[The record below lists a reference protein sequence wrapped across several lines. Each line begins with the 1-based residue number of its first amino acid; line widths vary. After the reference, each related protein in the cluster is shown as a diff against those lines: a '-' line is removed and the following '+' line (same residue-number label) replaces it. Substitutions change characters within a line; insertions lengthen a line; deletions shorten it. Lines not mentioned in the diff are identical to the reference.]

1 MLLRPALLLC
11 ASCLSVAAATLHV
24 DPLGDDQAAGS
35 EAKPFRTIQRAAD
48 FAQPGDTVLV
58 APGIYRERIAPP
70 RGGKDGAPITFRST
84 VKHGAVVRGSDP
96 WAPQWRKVSSGLY
109 AGKVDEAMFA
119 DTAHR
124 DSANPFRVSSSST
137 PYGREGKP
145 EAEREYPKSDKNLSF
160 NLGQVFVD
168 DECYVQEPDLAKHKT
183 LAKSWRY
190 ADGELSIRFADDIPA
205 RHKVELTT
213 KRRLFAPHQRQLAH
227 IVIEGFVFERCGNQY
242 PTNFWEKEHPEW
254 QQAGMVGTRSGRN
267 WIIRDN
273 VIRFANGIGLDLG
286 NEGAESSD
294 LETGDNGRA
303 TGARGHLVEGNVIS
317 DNGAAGTASYN
328 APSLTI
334 RGNVVERNNR
344 LLFTGKKR
352 WESAGIKLHHP
363 SHSVIEG
370 NLVRDNYVQWGLWLD
385 GGAGEGTVIRN
396 NVCVRQGVGIDFEI
410 GDAKPA
416 VVEGNILIENDIGIR
431 TRESGGVDIRRNLI
445 LGSKIAGIQFSLD
458 RKRTGSWNAAHCGI
472 HQNLI
477 IGEQGL
483 LLKLTDPN
491 QLRSEDRK
499 LDGNF
504 YAAKPSEARFA
515 FDRGEPMTLTAWQK
529 AWQGFNGATEAEGAS
544 RLVDGC
550 SYKFDAAK
558 LELSLTLGFDPKDAT
573 YPGLKQGVQK
583 VGIQVGWLNR

>member
-1 MLLRPALLLC
+1 MTMLFRPALLLC
-11 ASCLSVAAATLHV
+11 ASCLFSWAATLHV
-24 DPLGDDQAAGS
+24 DPLGDDLGDGS
-35 EAKPFRTIQRAAD
+35 EAKPIRTIQRAAD
-48 FAQPGDTVLV
+48 LAQAGDTVLV

-70 RGGKDGAPITFRST
+70 RGGKDGAPITFRSS
-84 VKHGAVVRGSDP
+84 VKHGAIVRGSDP
-96 WAPQWRKVSSGLY
+96 WMPQWRKVSSNIY
-109 AGKVDEAMFA
+109 AGKVDEAMFTDA
-119 DTAHR
+119 SHR
-124 DSANPFRVSSSST
+124 DGANPFRVPSSST

-145 EAEREYPKSDKNLSF
+145 EAEREYLKSDPKLSF

-183 LAKSWRY
+183 LAKTWRY
-190 ADGELSIRFADDIPA
+190 ADGELTIRFADDIPA

-213 KRRLFAPHQRQLAH
+213 KRRLFAPHKRQLAH
-227 IVIEGFVFERCGNQY
+227 IVVEDFVFERCGNQY

-254 QQAGMVGTRSGRN
+254 QQAGMVGTRSGKH
-267 WIIRDN
+267 WIIRGN
-273 VIRFANGIGLDLG
+273 IIRFANGIGLDLG
-286 NEGAESSD
+286 NEGAEISD

-303 TGARGHLVEGNVIS
+303 IGARGHLVDGNVIS

-363 SHSVIEG
+363 SHSIIEG
-370 NLVRDNYVQWGLWLD
+370 NLVRDNNVQWGIWLD

-416 VVEGNILIENDIGIR
+416 IVEGNILIENDIGIR

-445 LGSKIAGIQFSLD
+445 LGCKTAAIQFSLD
-458 RKRTGSWNAAHCGI
+458 RKRTGSWSAAHCGV

-477 IGEQGL
+477 IGKEGL
-483 LLKLTDPN
+483 LLKLTAPD

-504 YAAKPSEARFA
+504 YATRTTDARFA
-515 FDRGEPMTLTAWQK
+515 FDRGEAMNLAVWQK
-529 AWQGFNGATEAEGAS
+529 AWKGFNGSTEAEGAS

-558 LELSLTLGFDPKDAT
+558 LELSVTLGFDPKDAT
-573 YPGLKQGVQK
+573 YPGLKQGQ
-583 VGIQVGWLNR
+583 QVLSLKR

>member
-1 MLLRPALLLC
+1 MSLRPTLLLI
-11 ASCLSVAAATLHV
+11 AGYLSAAAETLHV
-24 DPLGDDQAAGS
+24 DPKGDDQGDGS
-35 EAKPFRTIQRAAD
+35 EAKPFRTIQHAAD
-48 FAQPGDTVLV
+48 LAQAGDTVLV

-70 RGGKDGAPITFRST
+70 RGGKEGTPITFRSS
-84 VKHGAVVRGSDP
+84 VKHGAIVRGSDS
-96 WAPQWRKVSSGLY
+96 WMPQWRKVSPGLY
-109 AGKVDEAMFA
+109 AGKVDEAMFT

-124 DSANPFRVSSSST
+124 DSANPFRVPSSST

-168 DECYVQEPDLAKHKT
+168 DECYVQEPDLAKHKR

-190 ADGELSIRFADDIPA
+190 ADGELTIRFADDIPA

-227 IVIEGFVFERCGNQY
+227 IIVEDFVFERCGNQY
-242 PTNFWEKEHPEW
+242 PTNFWEKENPEW
-254 QQAGMVGTRSGRN
+254 QQAGMVGTRSGKD
-267 WIIRDN
+267 WIIRGN

-286 NEGAESSD
+286 NEGAELAD
-294 LETGDNGRA
+294 LETGENGRA
-303 TGARGHLVEGNVIS
+303 IGARGHLVEGNVIS

-328 APSLTI
+328 APYLTI

-363 SHSVIEG
+363 SHSIIEG
-370 NLVRDNYVQWGLWLD
+370 NLVRDNYVQWGIWLD

-445 LGSKIAGIQFSLD
+445 LGCKTAAIQFSMD
-458 RKRTGSWNAAHCGI
+458 RKRTGSWSAAHCGV

-477 IGEQGL
+477 IGKEGL
-483 LLKLTDPN
+483 LLKLTAPD

-515 FDRGEPMTLTAWQK
+515 FDRGEPMNLAAWQK
-529 AWQGFNGATEAEGAS
+529 AWQGFNGTTEAEGAS

-558 LELSLTLGFDPKDAT
+558 LELSLTLGFDPKDTT
-573 YPGLKQGVQK
+573 YPGLKQGVQ
-583 VGIQVGWLNR
+583 VLNLKR

>member
-1 MLLRPALLLC
+1 MLLRPALLLI
-11 ASCLSVAAATLHV
+11 AGYLSAAAETLHV
-24 DPLGDDQAAGS
+24 DPKGDDQGDGS
-35 EAKPFRTIQRAAD
+35 EAKPFRTIQHAAD
-48 FAQPGDTVLV
+48 LAQAGDTVLV

-70 RGGKDGAPITFRST
+70 RGGKEGTPITFRSS
-84 VKHGAVVRGSDP
+84 VKHGAIVRGSDS
-96 WAPQWRKVSSGLY
+96 WMPQWRKVSPGLY
-109 AGKVDEAMFA
+109 AGKVDEAMFT

-124 DSANPFRVSSSST
+124 DSANPFRVPSSST

-160 NLGQVFVD
+160 SLGQVFVD
-168 DECYVQEPDLAKHKT
+168 DECYVQEPDLAKHKR

-190 ADGELSIRFADDIPA
+190 ADGELTIRFADDIPA

-213 KRRLFAPHQRQLAH
+213 KRRLFAPHKRQLAH
-227 IVIEGFVFERCGNQY
+227 IIVEDFVFERCGNQY
-242 PTNFWEKEHPEW
+242 PTNFWEKENPEW
-254 QQAGMVGTRSGRN
+254 QQAGMVGTRSGKN
-267 WIIRDN
+267 WIIRGN

-286 NEGAESSD
+286 NEGAELAD
-294 LETGDNGRA
+294 LETGENGRA
-303 TGARGHLVEGNVIS
+303 IGARGHLVEGNVIS

-328 APSLTI
+328 APYLTI

-363 SHSVIEG
+363 SHSIIEG
-370 NLVRDNYVQWGLWLD
+370 NLVRDNYVQWGIWLD

-445 LGSKIAGIQFSLD
+445 LGCKTAAIQFSLD
-458 RKRTGSWNAAHCGI
+458 RKRTGSWSAAHCGV

-477 IGEQGL
+477 IGKEGL
-483 LLKLTDPN
+483 LLKLTAPD

-515 FDRGEPMTLTAWQK
+515 FDRGEPMNLAAGQK

-558 LELSLTLGFDPKDAT
+558 LELSVTLGFDPKDTT
-573 YPGLKQGVQK
+573 YPGLKQGVQ
-583 VGIQVGWLNR
+583 VLNLKR

>member
-1 MLLRPALLLC
+1 MLLRPALLLI
-11 ASCLSVAAATLHV
+11 AGYLSAAAETLHV
-24 DPLGDDQAAGS
+24 DPKGDDQGDGS
-35 EAKPFRTIQRAAD
+35 EAKPFRTIQHAAD
-48 FAQPGDTVLV
+48 LAQAGDTVLV

-70 RGGKDGAPITFRST
+70 RGGKEGTPITFRSS
-84 VKHGAVVRGSDP
+84 VKHGAIVRGSDS
-96 WAPQWRKVSSGLY
+96 WMPQWRKVSPGLY
-109 AGKVDEAMFA
+109 AGKVDEAMFT

-124 DSANPFRVSSSST
+124 DSANPFRVPSSST

-168 DECYVQEPDLAKHKT
+168 DECYVQEPDLAKHKR

-190 ADGELSIRFADDIPA
+190 ADGELTIRFADDIPA

-227 IVIEGFVFERCGNQY
+227 IIVEDFVFERCGNQY
-242 PTNFWEKEHPEW
+242 PTNFWEKENPEW
-254 QQAGMVGTRSGRN
+254 QQAGMVGTRSGKN
-267 WIIRDN
+267 WIIRGN

-286 NEGAESSD
+286 NEGAELAD
-294 LETGDNGRA
+294 LETGENGRA
-303 TGARGHLVEGNVIS
+303 IGARGHLVEGNVIS

-328 APSLTI
+328 APYLTI

-363 SHSVIEG
+363 SHSIIEG
-370 NLVRDNYVQWGLWLD
+370 NLVRDNYVQWGIWLD

-445 LGSKIAGIQFSLD
+445 LGCKTAAIQFSLD
-458 RKRTGSWNAAHCGI
+458 RKRTGSWSAAHCGV

-477 IGEQGL
+477 IGKEGL
-483 LLKLTDPN
+483 LLKLTAPD

-515 FDRGEPMTLTAWQK
+515 FDRGEPMNLAAWQK

-558 LELSLTLGFDPKDAT
+558 LELSVTLGFDPKDTT
-573 YPGLKQGVQK
+573 YPGLKQGVQ
-583 VGIQVGWLNR
+583 VLNLKR

>member
-1 MLLRPALLLC
+1 MLFRPALLLC
-11 ASCLSVAAATLHV
+11 ASCLFSWAATLHV
-24 DPLGDDQAAGS
+24 DPLGDDLGDGS
-35 EAKPFRTIQRAAD
+35 EAKPIRTIQRAAD
-48 FAQPGDTVLV
+48 LAQAGDTVLV

-70 RGGKDGAPITFRST
+70 RGGKDGAPITFRSS
-84 VKHGAVVRGSDP
+84 VKHGAIVRGSDP
-96 WAPQWRKVSSGLY
+96 WMPQWRKVSSNIY
-109 AGKVDEAMFA
+109 AGKVDEAMFTDA
-119 DTAHR
+119 SHR
-124 DSANPFRVSSSST
+124 DGANPFRVPSSST

-145 EAEREYPKSDKNLSF
+145 EAEREYLKSDPKLSF

-183 LAKSWRY
+183 LAKTWRY
-190 ADGELSIRFADDIPA
+190 ADGELTIRFADDIPA

-213 KRRLFAPHQRQLAH
+213 KRRLFAPHKRQLAH
-227 IVIEGFVFERCGNQY
+227 IVVEDFVFERCGNQY

-254 QQAGMVGTRSGRN
+254 QQAGMVGTRSGKH
-267 WIIRDN
+267 WIIRGN
-273 VIRFANGIGLDLG
+273 IIRFANGIGLDLG
-286 NEGAESSD
+286 NEGAEISD

-328 APSLTI
+328 APYLTI

-344 LLFTGKKR
+344 LLYTGKKR

-363 SHSVIEG
+363 SHSIIDG
-370 NLVRDNYVQWGLWLD
+370 NLVRDNYVQWGIWLD

-416 VVEGNILIENDIGIR
+416 IVEGNILIENDIGIR

-445 LGSKIAGIQFSLD
+445 LGCKTAAIQFSLD
-458 RKRTGSWNAAHCGI
+458 RKRTGSWSAAHCGV

-477 IGEQGL
+477 IGKEGL
-483 LLKLTDPN
+483 LLKLTAPD

-504 YAAKPSEARFA
+504 YATRTTDARFA
-515 FDRGEPMTLTAWQK
+515 FDRGEAMNLAVWQK
-529 AWQGFNGATEAEGAS
+529 AWKGFNGSTEAEGAS

-558 LELSLTLGFDPKDAT
+558 LELSVTLGFDPKDAT
-573 YPGLKQGVQK
+573 YPGLKQGQ
-583 VGIQVGWLNR
+583 QVLSLKR

>member
-1 MLLRPALLLC
+1 MTMLLRPALLLI
-11 ASCLSVAAATLHV
+11 AGYLSAAAETLHV
-24 DPLGDDQAAGS
+24 DPKGDDQGDGS
-35 EAKPFRTIQRAAD
+35 EAKPFRTIQHAAD
-48 FAQPGDTVLV
+48 LAQAGDTVLV

-70 RGGKDGAPITFRST
+70 RGGKEGTPITFRSS
-84 VKHGAVVRGSDP
+84 VKHGAIVRGSDS
-96 WAPQWRKVSSGLY
+96 WMPQWRKVSPGLY
-109 AGKVDEAMFA
+109 AGKVDEAMFT

-124 DSANPFRVSSSST
+124 DSANPFRVPSSST

-168 DECYVQEPDLAKHKT
+168 DECYVQEPDLAKHKR

-190 ADGELSIRFADDIPA
+190 ADGELTIRFADDIPA

-227 IVIEGFVFERCGNQY
+227 IIVEDFVFERCGNQY
-242 PTNFWEKEHPEW
+242 PTNFWEKENPEW
-254 QQAGMVGTRSGRN
+254 QQAGMVGTRSGKN
-267 WIIRDN
+267 WIIRGN

-286 NEGAESSD
+286 NEGAELAD
-294 LETGDNGRA
+294 LETGENGRA
-303 TGARGHLVEGNVIS
+303 IGARGHLVEGNVIS

-328 APSLTI
+328 APYLTI

-363 SHSVIEG
+363 SHSIIEG
-370 NLVRDNYVQWGLWLD
+370 NLVRDNYVQWGIWLD

-445 LGSKIAGIQFSLD
+445 LGCKTAAIQFSLD
-458 RKRTGSWNAAHCGI
+458 RKRTGSWSAAHCGV

-477 IGEQGL
+477 IGKEGL
-483 LLKLTDPN
+483 LLKLTAPD

-515 FDRGEPMTLTAWQK
+515 FDRGEPMNLAAWQK

-558 LELSLTLGFDPKDAT
+558 LELSVTLGFDPKDTT
-573 YPGLKQGVQK
+573 YPGLKQGVQ
-583 VGIQVGWLNR
+583 VLNLKR

>member
-1 MLLRPALLLC
+1 MLLRPALLLI
-11 ASCLSVAAATLHV
+11 AGYLSAAAETLHV
-24 DPLGDDQAAGS
+24 DPKGDDQGDGS
-35 EAKPFRTIQRAAD
+35 EAKPFRTIQHAAD
-48 FAQPGDTVLV
+48 LAQAGDTVLV

-70 RGGKDGAPITFRST
+70 RGGKEGTPITFRSS
-84 VKHGAVVRGSDP
+84 VKHGAIIRGSDP
-96 WAPQWRKVSSGLY
+96 WMPQWRKVSPGLY
-109 AGKVDEAMFA
+109 AGKVDEAMFT

-124 DSANPFRVSSSST
+124 DSANPFRVPSSST

-168 DECYVQEPDLAKHKT
+168 DECYVQEPDLAKHKR

-190 ADGELSIRFADDIPA
+190 ADGELTIRFADDIPA

-213 KRRLFAPHQRQLAH
+213 KRRLFAPHKRQLAH
-227 IVIEGFVFERCGNQY
+227 IIVEDFVFERCGNQY
-242 PTNFWEKEHPEW
+242 PTNFWEKENPEW
-254 QQAGMVGTRSGRN
+254 QQAGMVGTRSGKN
-267 WIIRDN
+267 WIIRGN

-286 NEGAESSD
+286 NEGAELAD
-294 LETGDNGRA
+294 LETGENGRA
-303 TGARGHLVEGNVIS
+303 IGARGHLVEGNVIS

-328 APSLTI
+328 APYLTI

-363 SHSVIEG
+363 SHSIIEG
-370 NLVRDNYVQWGLWLD
+370 NLVRDNYVQWGIWLD

-445 LGSKIAGIQFSLD
+445 LGCKTAAIQFSLD
-458 RKRTGSWNAAHCGI
+458 RKRTGSWSAAHCGV

-477 IGEQGL
+477 IGKEGL
-483 LLKLTDPN
+483 LLKLTAPD

-515 FDRGEPMTLTAWQK
+515 FDRGEPMNLAAWQK

-558 LELSLTLGFDPKDAT
+558 LELSVTLGFDPKDTT
-573 YPGLKQGVQK
+573 YPGLKQGVQ
-583 VGIQVGWLNR
+583 VLNLKR

>member
-1 MLLRPALLLC
+1 MTMLFRPALLLC
-11 ASCLSVAAATLHV
+11 ASCLFSWAATLHV
-24 DPLGDDQAAGS
+24 DPLGDDLGDGS
-35 EAKPFRTIQRAAD
+35 EAKPIRTIQRAAD
-48 FAQPGDTVLV
+48 LAQAGDTVLV

-70 RGGKDGAPITFRST
+70 RGGKDGAPITFRSS
-84 VKHGAVVRGSDP
+84 VKHGAIVRGSDP
-96 WAPQWRKVSSGLY
+96 WMPQWRKVSSNIY
-109 AGKVDEAMFA
+109 AGKVDEAMFTDA
-119 DTAHR
+119 SHR
-124 DSANPFRVSSSST
+124 DGANPFRVPSSST

-145 EAEREYPKSDKNLSF
+145 EAEREYPKSDPKLSF

-183 LAKSWRY
+183 LAKTWRY
-190 ADGELSIRFADDIPA
+190 ADGELTIRFADDIPA

-213 KRRLFAPHQRQLAH
+213 KRRLFAPHKRQLAH
-227 IVIEGFVFERCGNQY
+227 IVVEDFVFERCGNQY

-254 QQAGMVGTRSGRN
+254 QQAGMVGTRSGKH
-267 WIIRDN
+267 WIIRGN
-273 VIRFANGIGLDLG
+273 IIRFANGIGLDLG
-286 NEGAESSD
+286 NEGAEISD

-328 APSLTI
+328 APYLTI

-344 LLFTGKKR
+344 LLYTGKKR

-363 SHSVIEG
+363 SHSIIDG
-370 NLVRDNYVQWGLWLD
+370 NLVRDNYVQWGIWLD

-416 VVEGNILIENDIGIR
+416 IVEGNILIENDIGIR

-445 LGSKIAGIQFSLD
+445 LGCKTAAIQFSLD
-458 RKRTGSWNAAHCGI
+458 RKRTGSWSAAHCGV

-477 IGEQGL
+477 IGKEGL
-483 LLKLTDPN
+483 LLKLTAPD

-504 YAAKPSEARFA
+504 YATRTTDARFA
-515 FDRGEPMTLTAWQK
+515 FDRGEAMNLAVWQK
-529 AWQGFNGATEAEGAS
+529 AWKGFNGSTEAEGAS

-558 LELSLTLGFDPKDAT
+558 LELSVTLGFDPKDAT
-573 YPGLKQGVQK
+573 YPGLKQGQ
-583 VGIQVGWLNR
+583 QVLSLKR

>member
-1 MLLRPALLLC
+1 MLLRPALLLI
-11 ASCLSVAAATLHV
+11 AGYLSAAAETLHV
-24 DPLGDDQAAGS
+24 DPKGDDQGDGS
-35 EAKPFRTIQRAAD
+35 EAKPFRTIQHAAD
-48 FAQPGDTVLV
+48 LAQAGDTVLV

-70 RGGKDGAPITFRST
+70 RGGKEGTPITFRSS
-84 VKHGAVVRGSDP
+84 VKHGAIVRGSDS
-96 WAPQWRKVSSGLY
+96 WMPQWRKVSPGLY
-109 AGKVDEAMFA
+109 AGKVDEAMFT

-124 DSANPFRVSSSST
+124 DSANPFRVPSSST

-168 DECYVQEPDLAKHKT
+168 DECYVQEPDLAKHKR
-183 LAKSWRY
+183 LVKSWRY
-190 ADGELSIRFADDIPA
+190 ADGELTIRFADDIPA

-213 KRRLFAPHQRQLAH
+213 KRRLFAPHKRQLAH
-227 IVIEGFVFERCGNQY
+227 IIVEDFVFERCGNQY
-242 PTNFWEKEHPEW
+242 PTNFWEKENPEW
-254 QQAGMVGTRSGRN
+254 QQAGMVGTRSGKN
-267 WIIRDN
+267 WIIRGN

-286 NEGAESSD
+286 NEGAELAD
-294 LETGDNGRA
+294 LETGENGRA
-303 TGARGHLVEGNVIS
+303 IGARGHLVEGNVIS

-328 APSLTI
+328 APYLTI

-363 SHSVIEG
+363 SHSIIEG
-370 NLVRDNYVQWGLWLD
+370 NLVRDNYVQWGIWLD

-445 LGSKIAGIQFSLD
+445 LGCKTAAIQFSLD
-458 RKRTGSWNAAHCGI
+458 RKRTGSWSAAHCGV

-477 IGEQGL
+477 IGKEGL
-483 LLKLTDPN
+483 LLKLTAPD

-515 FDRGEPMTLTAWQK
+515 FDRGEPMNLAAWQK

-558 LELSLTLGFDPKDAT
+558 LELSVTLGFDPKDTT
-573 YPGLKQGVQK
+573 YPGLKQGVQ
-583 VGIQVGWLNR
+583 VLNLKR

>member
-1 MLLRPALLLC
+1 MLLRPALLLI
-11 ASCLSVAAATLHV
+11 AGYLSAAAETLHV
-24 DPLGDDQAAGS
+24 DPKGDDQGDGS
-35 EAKPFRTIQRAAD
+35 EAKPFRTIQHAAD
-48 FAQPGDTVLV
+48 LAQAGDTVLV

-70 RGGKDGAPITFRST
+70 RGGKEGTPITFRSS
-84 VKHGAVVRGSDP
+84 VKHGAIVRGSDS
-96 WAPQWRKVSSGLY
+96 WMPQWRKVSPGLY
-109 AGKVDEAMFA
+109 AGKVDEAMFT

-124 DSANPFRVSSSST
+124 DGANPFRIASSST

-168 DECYVQEPDLAKHKT
+168 DECYVQEPDLAKHKR

-190 ADGELSIRFADDIPA
+190 ADGELTIRFADDIPA

-213 KRRLFAPHQRQLAH
+213 KRRLFAPHKRQLAH
-227 IVIEGFVFERCGNQY
+227 IIVEDFVFERCGNQY
-242 PTNFWEKEHPEW
+242 PTNFWEKENPEW
-254 QQAGMVGTRSGRN
+254 QQAGMVGTRSGKN
-267 WIIRDN
+267 WIIRGN

-286 NEGAESSD
+286 NEGAELAD
-294 LETGDNGRA
+294 LETGENGRA
-303 TGARGHLVEGNVIS
+303 IGARGHLVEGNVIS

-328 APSLTI
+328 APYLTI

-363 SHSVIEG
+363 SHSIIEG
-370 NLVRDNYVQWGLWLD
+370 NLVRDNYVQWGIWLD

-445 LGSKIAGIQFSLD
+445 LGCKTAAIQFSLD
-458 RKRTGSWNAAHCGI
+458 RKRTGSWSAAHCGV

-477 IGEQGL
+477 IGKEGL
-483 LLKLTDPN
+483 LLKLTAPD

-504 YAAKPSEARFA
+504 YAAKPSEARFS
-515 FDRGEPMTLTAWQK
+515 FDRGEPMNLAAWQK

-558 LELSLTLGFDPKDAT
+558 LELSLTLGFDPKDTT
-573 YPGLKQGVQK
+573 YPGLKQGVQ
-583 VGIQVGWLNR
+583 VLNLKR

>member
-1 MLLRPALLLC
+1 MLLRPALLLI
-11 ASCLSVAAATLHV
+11 AGYLSAAAETLHV
-24 DPLGDDQAAGS
+24 DPKGDDQGDGS
-35 EAKPFRTIQRAAD
+35 EAKPFRTIQHAAD
-48 FAQPGDTVLV
+48 LAQAGDTVLV

-70 RGGKDGAPITFRST
+70 RGGKEGTPITFRSS
-84 VKHGAVVRGSDP
+84 VKHGAIVRGSDS
-96 WAPQWRKVSSGLY
+96 WMPQWRKVSPGLY
-109 AGKVDEAMFA
+109 AGKVDEAMFT

-124 DSANPFRVSSSST
+124 DSANPFRVPSSST

-160 NLGQVFVD
+160 SLGQVFVD
-168 DECYVQEPDLAKHKT
+168 DECYVQEPDLAKHKR

-190 ADGELSIRFADDIPA
+190 ADGELTIRFADDIPA

-213 KRRLFAPHQRQLAH
+213 KRRLFAPHKRQLAH
-227 IVIEGFVFERCGNQY
+227 IIVEDFVFERCGNQY
-242 PTNFWEKEHPEW
+242 PTNFWEKENPEW
-254 QQAGMVGTRSGRN
+254 QQAGMVGTRSGKN
-267 WIIRDN
+267 WIIRGN

-286 NEGAESSD
+286 NEGAELAD
-294 LETGDNGRA
+294 LETGENGRA
-303 TGARGHLVEGNVIS
+303 IGARGHLVEGNVIS

-328 APSLTI
+328 APYLTI

-363 SHSVIEG
+363 SHSIIEG
-370 NLVRDNYVQWGLWLD
+370 NLVRDNYVQWGIWLD

-445 LGSKIAGIQFSLD
+445 LGCKTAAIQFSLD
-458 RKRTGSWNAAHCGI
+458 RKRTGSWSAAHCGV

-477 IGEQGL
+477 IGKEGL
-483 LLKLTDPN
+483 LLKLTAPD

-515 FDRGEPMTLTAWQK
+515 FDRGEPMNLAAWQK

-558 LELSLTLGFDPKDAT
+558 LELSVTLGFDPKDTT
-573 YPGLKQGVQK
+573 YPGLKQGVQ
-583 VGIQVGWLNR
+583 VLNLKR

>member
-1 MLLRPALLLC
+1 MTMLLRPALLLI
-11 ASCLSVAAATLHV
+11 AGYLSAAAETLHV
-24 DPLGDDQAAGS
+24 DPKGDDQGDGS
-35 EAKPFRTIQRAAD
+35 EAKPFRTIQHAAD
-48 FAQPGDTVLV
+48 LAQAGDTVLV

-70 RGGKDGAPITFRST
+70 RGGKEGTPITFRSS
-84 VKHGAVVRGSDP
+84 VKHGAIIRGSDP
-96 WAPQWRKVSSGLY
+96 WMPQWRKVSPGLY
-109 AGKVDEAMFA
+109 AGKVDEAMFT

-124 DSANPFRVSSSST
+124 DSANPFRIASSST

-168 DECYVQEPDLAKHKT
+168 DECYVQEPDLAKHKR

-190 ADGELSIRFADDIPA
+190 ADGELTIRFADDIPA

-213 KRRLFAPHQRQLAH
+213 KRRLFAPHKRQLAH
-227 IVIEGFVFERCGNQY
+227 IIVEDFVFERCGNQY
-242 PTNFWEKEHPEW
+242 PTNFWEKENPEW
-254 QQAGMVGTRSGRN
+254 QQAGMVGTRSGKN
-267 WIIRDN
+267 WIIRGN

-286 NEGAESSD
+286 NEGAELAD
-294 LETGDNGRA
+294 LETGENGRA
-303 TGARGHLVEGNVIS
+303 IGARGHLVEGNVIS

-328 APSLTI
+328 APYLTI

-363 SHSVIEG
+363 SHSIIEG
-370 NLVRDNYVQWGLWLD
+370 NLVRDNYVQWGIWLD

-445 LGSKIAGIQFSLD
+445 LGCKTAAIQFSLD
-458 RKRTGSWNAAHCGI
+458 RKRTGSWSAAHCGV

-477 IGEQGL
+477 IGKEGL
-483 LLKLTDPN
+483 LLKLTAPD

-515 FDRGEPMTLTAWQK
+515 FDRGEPMNLAAWQK

-558 LELSLTLGFDPKDAT
+558 LELSVTLGFDPKDTT
-573 YPGLKQGVQK
+573 YPGLKQGVQ
-583 VGIQVGWLNR
+583 VLNLKR

>member
-1 MLLRPALLLC
+1 M
-11 ASCLSVAAATLHV
+11 
-24 DPLGDDQAAGS
+24 
-35 EAKPFRTIQRAAD
+35 
-48 FAQPGDTVLV
+48 
-58 APGIYRERIAPP
+58 
-70 RGGKDGAPITFRST
+70 
-84 VKHGAVVRGSDP
+84 
-96 WAPQWRKVSSGLY
+96 
-109 AGKVDEAMFA
+109 
-119 DTAHR
+119 
-124 DSANPFRVSSSST
+124 
-137 PYGREGKP
+137 
-145 EAEREYPKSDKNLSF
+145 
-160 NLGQVFVD
+160 
-168 DECYVQEPDLAKHKT
+168 AKHKR

-190 ADGELSIRFADDIPA
+190 ADGELTIRFADDIPA

-227 IVIEGFVFERCGNQY
+227 IIVEDFVFERCGNQY
-242 PTNFWEKEHPEW
+242 PTNFWEKENPEW
-254 QQAGMVGTRSGRN
+254 QQAGMVGTRSGKS
-267 WIIRDN
+267 WIIRGN

-286 NEGAESSD
+286 NEGAELAD
-294 LETGDNGRA
+294 LETGENGRA
-303 TGARGHLVEGNVIS
+303 IGARGHLVEGNVIS

-328 APSLTI
+328 APYLTI

-363 SHSVIEG
+363 SHSIIEG
-370 NLVRDNYVQWGLWLD
+370 NLVRDNYVQWGIWLD

-445 LGSKIAGIQFSLD
+445 LGCKTAAIQFSLD
-458 RKRTGSWNAAHCGI
+458 RKRTGSWSAAHCGV

-477 IGEQGL
+477 IGKEGL
-483 LLKLTDPN
+483 LLKLTAPD

-515 FDRGEPMTLTAWQK
+515 FDRGEPMNLAAWQK

-558 LELSLTLGFDPKDAT
+558 LELSVTLGFDPKDTT
-573 YPGLKQGVQK
+573 YPGLKQGVQ
-583 VGIQVGWLNR
+583 VLNLKR

>member
-1 MLLRPALLLC
+1 MLFRPALLLC
-11 ASCLSVAAATLHV
+11 ASCLFSWAATLHV
-24 DPLGDDQAAGS
+24 DPLGDDLGDGS
-35 EAKPFRTIQRAAD
+35 EAKPIRTIQRAAD
-48 FAQPGDTVLV
+48 LAQAGDTVLV

-70 RGGKDGAPITFRST
+70 RGGKDGAPITFRSS
-84 VKHGAVVRGSDP
+84 VKHGAIVRGSDP
-96 WAPQWRKVSSGLY
+96 WMPQWRKVSSNIY
-109 AGKVDEAMFA
+109 AGKVDEAMFTDA
-119 DTAHR
+119 SHR
-124 DSANPFRVSSSST
+124 DGANPFRVPSSST

-145 EAEREYPKSDKNLSF
+145 EAEREYLKSDPKLSF

-183 LAKSWRY
+183 LAKTWRY
-190 ADGELSIRFADDIPA
+190 ADGELTIRFADDIPA

-213 KRRLFAPHQRQLAH
+213 KRRLFAPHKRQLAH
-227 IVIEGFVFERCGNQY
+227 IVVEDFVFERCGNQY

-254 QQAGMVGTRSGRN
+254 QQAGMVGTRSGKH
-267 WIIRDN
+267 WIIRGN
-273 VIRFANGIGLDLG
+273 IIRFANGIGLDLG
-286 NEGAESSD
+286 NEGAEISD

-303 TGARGHLVEGNVIS
+303 IGARGHLVDGNVIS

-363 SHSVIEG
+363 SHSIIEG
-370 NLVRDNYVQWGLWLD
+370 NLVRDNNVQWGIWLD

-416 VVEGNILIENDIGIR
+416 IVEGNILIENDIGIR

-445 LGSKIAGIQFSLD
+445 LGCKTAAIQFSLD
-458 RKRTGSWNAAHCGI
+458 RKRTGSWSAAHCGV

-477 IGEQGL
+477 IGKEGL
-483 LLKLTDPN
+483 LLKLTAPD

-504 YAAKPSEARFA
+504 YATRTTDARFA
-515 FDRGEPMTLTAWQK
+515 FDRGEAMNLAVWQK
-529 AWQGFNGATEAEGAS
+529 AWKGFNGSTEAEGAS

-558 LELSLTLGFDPKDAT
+558 LELSVTLGFDPKDAT
-573 YPGLKQGVQK
+573 YPGLKQGQ
-583 VGIQVGWLNR
+583 QVLSLKR

>member
-1 MLLRPALLLC
+1 MTMLLRPALLLI
-11 ASCLSVAAATLHV
+11 AGYLSAAAETLHV
-24 DPLGDDQAAGS
+24 DPKGDDQGDGS
-35 EAKPFRTIQRAAD
+35 EAKPFRTIQHAAD
-48 FAQPGDTVLV
+48 LAQAGDTVLV

-70 RGGKDGAPITFRST
+70 RGGKEGTPITFRSS
-84 VKHGAVVRGSDP
+84 VKHGAIIRGSDP
-96 WAPQWRKVSSGLY
+96 WMPQWRKVSPGLY
-109 AGKVDEAMFA
+109 AGRVDEAMFT

-124 DSANPFRVSSSST
+124 DSANPFRVPSSST

-145 EAEREYPKSDKNLSF
+145 EAEREYPKSDMNLSF
-160 NLGQVFVD
+160 SLGQVFVD
-168 DECYVQEPDLAKHKT
+168 DECYVQEPDLAKHKR

-190 ADGELSIRFADDIPA
+190 ADGELTIRFADDIPA

-213 KRRLFAPHQRQLAH
+213 KRRLFAPHKRQLAH
-227 IVIEGFVFERCGNQY
+227 IIVEDFVFERCGNQY
-242 PTNFWEKEHPEW
+242 PTNFWEKENPEW
-254 QQAGMVGTRSGRN
+254 QQAGMVGTRSGKN
-267 WIIRDN
+267 WIIRGN

-286 NEGAESSD
+286 NEGAELAD
-294 LETGDNGRA
+294 LETGENGRA
-303 TGARGHLVEGNVIS
+303 IGARGHLVEGNVIS

-328 APSLTI
+328 APYLTI

-363 SHSVIEG
+363 SHTIIEG
-370 NLVRDNYVQWGLWLD
+370 NLVRDNYVQWGIWLD

-431 TRESGGVDIRRNLI
+431 TRESGGVDIRRNLM
-445 LGSKIAGIQFSLD
+445 LGCKTAAIQFSLD
-458 RKRTGSWNAAHCGI
+458 RKRTGSWSAAHCGV

-477 IGEQGL
+477 IGKEGL
-483 LLKLTDPN
+483 LLKLTAPD

-504 YAAKPSEARFA
+504 YAAKATDVRFS
-515 FDRGEPMTLTAWQK
+515 FDRGEPMNLAAWQK

-558 LELSLTLGFDPKDAT
+558 LELSVTLGFDPKDTT
-573 YPGLKQGVQK
+573 YPGLKQGVQ
-583 VGIQVGWLNR
+583 VLNLKR

>member
-1 MLLRPALLLC
+1 MLLRPALLLI
-11 ASCLSVAAATLHV
+11 AGYLSAAAETLHV
-24 DPLGDDQAAGS
+24 DPKGDDQGDGS
-35 EAKPFRTIQRAAD
+35 EAKPFRTIQHAAD
-48 FAQPGDTVLV
+48 LAQAGDTVLV

-70 RGGKDGAPITFRST
+70 RGGKEGTPITFRSS
-84 VKHGAVVRGSDP
+84 VKHGAIVRGSDS
-96 WAPQWRKVSSGLY
+96 WMPQWRKVSPGLY
-109 AGKVDEAMFA
+109 AGKVDEAMFT

-124 DSANPFRVSSSST
+124 DGANPFRIASSST

-168 DECYVQEPDLAKHKT
+168 DECYVQEPDLAKHKR

-190 ADGELSIRFADDIPA
+190 ADGELTIRFADDIPA

-213 KRRLFAPHQRQLAH
+213 KRRLFAPHKRQLAH
-227 IVIEGFVFERCGNQY
+227 IIVEDFVFERCGNQY
-242 PTNFWEKEHPEW
+242 PTNFWEKENPEW
-254 QQAGMVGTRSGRN
+254 QQAGMVGTRSGKN
-267 WIIRDN
+267 WIIRGN

-286 NEGAESSD
+286 NEGAELAD
-294 LETGDNGRA
+294 LETGENGRA
-303 TGARGHLVEGNVIS
+303 IGARGHLVEGNVIS

-328 APSLTI
+328 APYLTI

-363 SHSVIEG
+363 SHSIIEG
-370 NLVRDNYVQWGLWLD
+370 NLVRDNYVQWGIWLD

-445 LGSKIAGIQFSLD
+445 LGCKTAAIQFSLD
-458 RKRTGSWNAAHCGI
+458 RKRTGSWSAAHCGV

-477 IGEQGL
+477 IGKEGL
-483 LLKLTDPN
+483 LLKLTAPD

-515 FDRGEPMTLTAWQK
+515 FDRGEPMNLAAWQK

-558 LELSLTLGFDPKDAT
+558 LELSVTLGFDPKDTT
-573 YPGLKQGVQK
+573 YPGLKQGVQ
-583 VGIQVGWLNR
+583 VLNLKR

>member
-1 MLLRPALLLC
+1 MLLRPALLLI
-11 ASCLSVAAATLHV
+11 AGYLSAAAETLHV
-24 DPLGDDQAAGS
+24 DPKGDDQGDGS
-35 EAKPFRTIQRAAD
+35 EAKPFRTIQHAAD
-48 FAQPGDTVLV
+48 LAQAGDTVLV

-70 RGGKDGAPITFRST
+70 RGGKEGTPITFRSS
-84 VKHGAVVRGSDP
+84 VKHGAIVRGSDS
-96 WAPQWRKVSSGLY
+96 WMPQWRKVSPGLY
-109 AGKVDEAMFA
+109 AGKVDEAMFT

-124 DSANPFRVSSSST
+124 DSANPFRVPSSST

-168 DECYVQEPDLAKHKT
+168 DECYVQEPDLAKHKR

-190 ADGELSIRFADDIPA
+190 ADGELTIRFADDIPA

-227 IVIEGFVFERCGNQY
+227 IIVEDFVFERCGNQY
-242 PTNFWEKEHPEW
+242 PTNFWEKENPEW
-254 QQAGMVGTRSGRN
+254 QQAGMVGTRSGKD
-267 WIIRDN
+267 WIIRGN

-286 NEGAESSD
+286 NEGAELAD
-294 LETGDNGRA
+294 LETGENGRA
-303 TGARGHLVEGNVIS
+303 IGARGHLVEGNVIS

-328 APSLTI
+328 APYLTI

-363 SHSVIEG
+363 SHSIIEG
-370 NLVRDNYVQWGLWLD
+370 NLVRDNYVQWGIWLD

-445 LGSKIAGIQFSLD
+445 LGCKTAAIQFSLD
-458 RKRTGSWNAAHCGI
+458 RKRTGSWSAAHCGV

-477 IGEQGL
+477 IGKEGL
-483 LLKLTDPN
+483 LLKLTAPD

-515 FDRGEPMTLTAWQK
+515 FDRGEPMNLAAWQK

-558 LELSLTLGFDPKDAT
+558 LELSVTLGFDPKDTT
-573 YPGLKQGVQK
+573 YPGLKQGVQ
-583 VGIQVGWLNR
+583 VLNLKR

>member
-1 MLLRPALLLC
+1 MSLRPTLLLC
-11 ASCLSVAAATLHV
+11 ASCLSVVAATLHV
-24 DPLGDDQAAGS
+24 DPKGDDQGDGS
-35 EAKPFRTIQRAAD
+35 EAKPFRTIQHAAD
-48 FAQPGDTVLV
+48 LAQAGDTVLV

-70 RGGKDGAPITFRST
+70 RGGKEGTPITFRSS
-84 VKHGAVVRGSDP
+84 VKHGAIVRGSDS
-96 WAPQWRKVSSGLY
+96 WMPQWRKVSPGLY
-109 AGKVDEAMFA
+109 AGKVDEAMFT

-124 DSANPFRVSSSST
+124 DSANPFRVPSSST

-168 DECYVQEPDLAKHKT
+168 DECYVQEPDLAKHKR

-190 ADGELSIRFADDIPA
+190 ADGELTIRFADDIPA

-227 IVIEGFVFERCGNQY
+227 IIVEDFVFERCGNQY
-242 PTNFWEKEHPEW
+242 PTNFWEKENPEW
-254 QQAGMVGTRSGRN
+254 QQAGMVGTRSGKN
-267 WIIRDN
+267 WIIRGN

-286 NEGAESSD
+286 NEGAELAD
-294 LETGDNGRA
+294 LETGENGRA
-303 TGARGHLVEGNVIS
+303 IGARGHLVEGNVIS

-328 APSLTI
+328 APYLTI

-363 SHSVIEG
+363 SHSIIEG
-370 NLVRDNYVQWGLWLD
+370 NLVRDNYVQWGIWLD

-445 LGSKIAGIQFSLD
+445 LGCKTAAIQFSLD
-458 RKRTGSWNAAHCGI
+458 RKRTGSWSAAHCGV

-477 IGEQGL
+477 IGKEGL
-483 LLKLTDPN
+483 LLKLTAPD

-515 FDRGEPMTLTAWQK
+515 FDRGEPMNLAAWQK
-529 AWQGFNGATEAEGAS
+529 AW
-544 RLVDGC
+544 
-550 SYKFDAAK
+550 
-558 LELSLTLGFDPKDAT
+558 
-573 YPGLKQGVQK
+573 
-583 VGIQVGWLNR
+583 

>member
-1 MLLRPALLLC
+1 MLLRPALLLI
-11 ASCLSVAAATLHV
+11 AGYLSAAAETLHV
-24 DPLGDDQAAGS
+24 DPKGDDQGDGS
-35 EAKPFRTIQRAAD
+35 EAKPFRTIQHAAD
-48 FAQPGDTVLV
+48 LAQAGDTVLV

-70 RGGKDGAPITFRST
+70 RGGKEGTPITFRSS
-84 VKHGAVVRGSDP
+84 VKHGAIVRGSDS
-96 WAPQWRKVSSGLY
+96 WMPQWRKVSPGLY
-109 AGKVDEAMFA
+109 AGKVDEAMFT

-124 DSANPFRVSSSST
+124 DSANPFRVPSSST

-168 DECYVQEPDLAKHKT
+168 DECYVQEPDLAKHKR

-190 ADGELSIRFADDIPA
+190 ADGELTIRFADDIPA

-227 IVIEGFVFERCGNQY
+227 IIVEDFVFERCGNQY
-242 PTNFWEKEHPEW
+242 PTNFWEKENPEW
-254 QQAGMVGTRSGRN
+254 QQAGMVGTRSGKD
-267 WIIRDN
+267 WIIRGN

-286 NEGAESSD
+286 NEGAELAD
-294 LETGDNGRA
+294 LETGENGRA
-303 TGARGHLVEGNVIS
+303 IGARGHLVEGNVIS

-328 APSLTI
+328 APYLTI

-363 SHSVIEG
+363 SHSIIEG
-370 NLVRDNYVQWGLWLD
+370 NLVRDNYVQWGIWLD

-445 LGSKIAGIQFSLD
+445 LGCKTAAIQFSLD
-458 RKRTGSWNAAHCGI
+458 RKRTGSWSAAHCGV

-477 IGEQGL
+477 IGKEGL
-483 LLKLTDPN
+483 LLKLTAPD

-515 FDRGEPMTLTAWQK
+515 FDRGEPMNLAAWQK

-558 LELSLTLGFDPKDAT
+558 LELSLTLGFDPKDTT
-573 YPGLKQGVQK
+573 YPGLKQGVQ
-583 VGIQVGWLNR
+583 VLNLKR

>member
-1 MLLRPALLLC
+1 MTMLLRPALLLI
-11 ASCLSVAAATLHV
+11 AGYLSAAAETLHV
-24 DPLGDDQAAGS
+24 DPKGDDQGDGS
-35 EAKPFRTIQRAAD
+35 EAKPFRTIQHAAD
-48 FAQPGDTVLV
+48 LAQAGDTVLV

-70 RGGKDGAPITFRST
+70 RGGKEGTPITFRSS
-84 VKHGAVVRGSDP
+84 VKHGAIVRGSDS
-96 WAPQWRKVSSGLY
+96 WMPQWRKVSPGLY
-109 AGKVDEAMFA
+109 AGKVDEAMFT

-124 DSANPFRVSSSST
+124 DSANPFRVPSSST

-168 DECYVQEPDLAKHKT
+168 DECYVQEPDLAKHKR

-190 ADGELSIRFADDIPA
+190 ADGELTIRFADDIPA

-213 KRRLFAPHQRQLAH
+213 KRRLFAPHKRQLAH
-227 IVIEGFVFERCGNQY
+227 IIVEDFVFERCGNQY
-242 PTNFWEKEHPEW
+242 PTNFWEKENPEW
-254 QQAGMVGTRSGRN
+254 QQAGMVGTRSGKN
-267 WIIRDN
+267 WIIRGN

-286 NEGAESSD
+286 NEGAELAD
-294 LETGDNGRA
+294 LETGENGRA
-303 TGARGHLVEGNVIS
+303 IGARGHLVEGNVIS

-328 APSLTI
+328 APYLTI

-363 SHSVIEG
+363 SHSIIEG
-370 NLVRDNYVQWGLWLD
+370 NLVRDNYVQWGIWLD

-445 LGSKIAGIQFSLD
+445 LGCKTAAIQFSLD
-458 RKRTGSWNAAHCGI
+458 RKRTGSWSAAHCGV

-477 IGEQGL
+477 IGKEGL
-483 LLKLTDPN
+483 LLKLTAPD

-515 FDRGEPMTLTAWQK
+515 FDRGEPMNLAAWQK

-558 LELSLTLGFDPKDAT
+558 LELSVTLGFDPKDTT
-573 YPGLKQGVQK
+573 YPGLKQGVQ
-583 VGIQVGWLNR
+583 VLNLKR

>member
-1 MLLRPALLLC
+1 MLLRPALLLI
-11 ASCLSVAAATLHV
+11 AGYLSAAAETLHV
-24 DPLGDDQAAGS
+24 DPKGDDQGDGS
-35 EAKPFRTIQRAAD
+35 EAKPVRTIQHAAD
-48 FAQPGDTVLV
+48 LAQAGDTVLV

-70 RGGKDGAPITFRST
+70 RGGKEGTPITFRSS
-84 VKHGAVVRGSDP
+84 VKHGAIVRGSDS
-96 WAPQWRKVSSGLY
+96 WMPQWRKVSPGLY
-109 AGKVDEAMFA
+109 AGKVDEAMFT

-124 DSANPFRVSSSST
+124 DSANPFRVPSSST

-168 DECYVQEPDLAKHKT
+168 DECYVQEPDLAKHKR

-190 ADGELSIRFADDIPA
+190 ADGELTIRFADDIPA

-227 IVIEGFVFERCGNQY
+227 IIVEDFVFERCGNQY
-242 PTNFWEKEHPEW
+242 PTNFWEKENPEW
-254 QQAGMVGTRSGRN
+254 QQAGMVGTRSGKN
-267 WIIRDN
+267 WIIRGN

-286 NEGAESSD
+286 NEGAELAD
-294 LETGDNGRA
+294 LETGENGRA
-303 TGARGHLVEGNVIS
+303 IGARGHLVEGNVIS

-328 APSLTI
+328 APYLTI

-363 SHSVIEG
+363 SHSIIEG
-370 NLVRDNYVQWGLWLD
+370 NLVRDNYVQWGIWLD

-445 LGSKIAGIQFSLD
+445 LGCKTAAIQFSLD
-458 RKRTGSWNAAHCGI
+458 RKRTGSWSAAHCGV

-477 IGEQGL
+477 IGKEGL
-483 LLKLTDPN
+483 LLKLTAPD

-515 FDRGEPMTLTAWQK
+515 FDRGEPMNLAAWQK
-529 AWQGFNGATEAEGAS
+529 AWQGFNGTTEAEGAS

-550 SYKFDAAK
+550 SYKFDTAK
-558 LELSLTLGFDPKDAT
+558 LELSLTLGFDPKDTT
-573 YPGLKQGVQK
+573 YPGLKQGVQ
-583 VGIQVGWLNR
+583 VLNLKR

>member
-1 MLLRPALLLC
+1 MLFRPALLLC
-11 ASCLSVAAATLHV
+11 ASCLFSWAATLHV
-24 DPLGDDQAAGS
+24 DPLGDDLGDGS
-35 EAKPFRTIQRAAD
+35 EAKPIRTIQRAAD
-48 FAQPGDTVLV
+48 LAQAGDTVLV

-70 RGGKDGAPITFRST
+70 RGGKDGAPITFRSS
-84 VKHGAVVRGSDP
+84 VKHGAIVRGSDP
-96 WAPQWRKVSSGLY
+96 WMPQWRKVSSNIY
-109 AGKVDEAMFA
+109 AGKVDEAMFTDA
-119 DTAHR
+119 SHR
-124 DSANPFRVSSSST
+124 DGANPFRVPSSST

-145 EAEREYPKSDKNLSF
+145 EAEREYPKSDPKLSF

-183 LAKSWRY
+183 LAKTWRY
-190 ADGELSIRFADDIPA
+190 ADGELTIRFADDIPA

-213 KRRLFAPHQRQLAH
+213 KRRLFAPHKRQLAH
-227 IVIEGFVFERCGNQY
+227 IVVEDFVFERCGNQY

-254 QQAGMVGTRSGRN
+254 QQAGMVGTRSGKH
-267 WIIRDN
+267 WIIRGN
-273 VIRFANGIGLDLG
+273 IIRFANGIGLDLG
-286 NEGAESSD
+286 NEGAEISD

-328 APSLTI
+328 APYLTI

-344 LLFTGKKR
+344 LLYTGKKR

-363 SHSVIEG
+363 SHSIIDG
-370 NLVRDNYVQWGLWLD
+370 NLVRDNYVQWGIWLD

-416 VVEGNILIENDIGIR
+416 IVEGNILIENDIGIR

-445 LGSKIAGIQFSLD
+445 LGCKTAAIQFSLD
-458 RKRTGSWNAAHCGI
+458 RKRTGSWSAAHCGV

-477 IGEQGL
+477 IGKEGL
-483 LLKLTDPN
+483 LLKLTAPD

-504 YAAKPSEARFA
+504 YATRTTDARFA
-515 FDRGEPMTLTAWQK
+515 FDRGEAMNLAVWQK
-529 AWQGFNGATEAEGAS
+529 AWKGFNGSTEAEGAS

-558 LELSLTLGFDPKDAT
+558 LELSVTLGFDPKDAT
-573 YPGLKQGVQK
+573 YPGLKQGQ
-583 VGIQVGWLNR
+583 QVLSLKR

>member
-1 MLLRPALLLC
+1 MTMLLRPALLLC
-11 ASCLSVAAATLHV
+11 ASYLSVAAVTLHV
-24 DPLGDDQAAGS
+24 DPKGEDQGDGS

-48 FAQPGDTVLV
+48 LAQAGDVVLV

-70 RGGKDGAPITFRST
+70 RGGNDGAPITFRSS
-84 VKHGAVVRGSDP
+84 VKHGAIVRGSDA
-96 WAPQWRKVSSGLY
+96 WAPQWRKLSAGLY
-109 AGKVDEAMFA
+109 AGKVDEALFT

-124 DSANPFRVSSSST
+124 DGANPFRIASSST

-145 EAEREYPKSDKNLSF
+145 EAERKYPKSDPKLSF

-168 DECYVQEPDLAKHKT
+168 DECYVQEPDEVKHKT

-190 ADGELSIRFADDIPA
+190 VDGELTIHFADDQPA
-205 RHKVELTT
+205 AHKVELTT
-213 KRRLFAPHQRQLAH
+213 KRRLFAPHQRQLQH
-227 IVIEGFVFERCGNQY
+227 IVVDGFTFERCGNQY
-242 PTNFWEKEHPEW
+242 PTNFWEAEHPEW
-254 QQAGMVGTRSGRN
+254 QQAGMVGTRSGKH

-286 NEGAESSD
+286 NEGAEFAD
-294 LETGDNGRA
+294 LESGDNGRA

-334 RGNVVERNNR
+334 RGNIVERNNR
-344 LLFTGKKR
+344 LMFTGKKR

-370 NLVRDNYVQWGLWLD
+370 NLVRNNYVQWGLWLD

-416 VVEGNILIENDIGIR
+416 IVEGNIIIENDIGIR

-445 LGSKIAGIQFSLD
+445 LGSKTVGIQFSLD
-458 RKRTGSWNAAHCGI
+458 RKRTGSWSAARCGI

-483 LLKLTDPN
+483 LLKLTDPD
-491 QLRSEDRK
+491 QLRSEGRK

-504 YAAKPSEARFA
+504 YAAKPSDVRFA
-515 FDRGEPMTLTAWQK
+515 FDRGEPMNLKAWQK
-529 AWQGFNGATEAEGAS
+529 AWNGLNGATEAEGAS

-558 LELSLTLGFDPKDAT
+558 LELSVTLGFDPKDAT
-573 YPGLKQGVQK
+573 YPGLKQGQ
-583 VGIQVGWLNR
+583 QVLVLKR

>member
-1 MLLRPALLLC
+1 MLLRPALLLI
-11 ASCLSVAAATLHV
+11 AGYLSAAAETLHV
-24 DPLGDDQAAGS
+24 DPKGDDQGDGS
-35 EAKPFRTIQRAAD
+35 EAKPFRTIQHAAD
-48 FAQPGDTVLV
+48 LAQAGDTVLV

-70 RGGKDGAPITFRST
+70 RGGKEGTPITFRSS
-84 VKHGAVVRGSDP
+84 VKHGAIVRGSDS
-96 WAPQWRKVSSGLY
+96 WMPQWRKVSPGLY
-109 AGKVDEAMFA
+109 AGKVDEAMFT

-124 DSANPFRVSSSST
+124 DGANPFRIASSST

-168 DECYVQEPDLAKHKT
+168 DECYVQEPDLAKHKR

-190 ADGELSIRFADDIPA
+190 ADGELTIRFADDIPA

-213 KRRLFAPHQRQLAH
+213 KRRLFAPHKRQLAH
-227 IVIEGFVFERCGNQY
+227 IIVEDFVFERCGNQY
-242 PTNFWEKEHPEW
+242 PTNFWEKENPEW
-254 QQAGMVGTRSGRN
+254 QQAGMVGTRSGKN
-267 WIIRDN
+267 WIIRGN

-286 NEGAESSD
+286 NEGAELAD
-294 LETGDNGRA
+294 LETGENGRA
-303 TGARGHLVEGNVIS
+303 IGARGHLVEGNVIS

-328 APSLTI
+328 APYLTI

-363 SHSVIEG
+363 SHSIIEG
-370 NLVRDNYVQWGLWLD
+370 NLVRDNYVQWGIWLD

-445 LGSKIAGIQFSLD
+445 LGCKTAAIQFSLD
-458 RKRTGSWNAAHCGI
+458 RKRTGSWSAAHCGV

-477 IGEQGL
+477 IGKEGL
-483 LLKLTDPN
+483 LLKLTAPD

-515 FDRGEPMTLTAWQK
+515 FDRGEPMNLAAWQK

-550 SYKFDAAK
+550 SYKFDPAK
-558 LELSLTLGFDPKDAT
+558 LELSVTLGFDPKDTT
-573 YPGLKQGVQK
+573 YPGLKQGVQ
-583 VGIQVGWLNR
+583 VLNLKR

>member
-1 MLLRPALLLC
+1 MLLRPALLLI
-11 ASCLSVAAATLHV
+11 AGYLSAAAETLHV
-24 DPLGDDQAAGS
+24 DPKGDDQGDGS
-35 EAKPFRTIQRAAD
+35 EAKPFRTIQHAAD
-48 FAQPGDTVLV
+48 LAQAGDTVLV

-70 RGGKDGAPITFRST
+70 RGGKEGTPITFRSS
-84 VKHGAVVRGSDP
+84 VKHGAIVRGSDS
-96 WAPQWRKVSSGLY
+96 WMPQWRKVSPGLY
-109 AGKVDEAMFA
+109 AGKVDEAMFT

-124 DSANPFRVSSSST
+124 DSANPFRVPSSST

-160 NLGQVFVD
+160 SLGQVFVD
-168 DECYVQEPDLAKHKT
+168 DECYVQEPDLAKHKR

-190 ADGELSIRFADDIPA
+190 ADGELTIRFADDIPA

-213 KRRLFAPHQRQLAH
+213 KRRLFAPHKRQLAH
-227 IVIEGFVFERCGNQY
+227 IIVEDFVFERCGNQY
-242 PTNFWEKEHPEW
+242 PTNFWEKENPEW
-254 QQAGMVGTRSGRN
+254 QQAGMVGTRSGKN
-267 WIIRDN
+267 WIIRGN

-286 NEGAESSD
+286 NEGAELAD
-294 LETGDNGRA
+294 LETGENGRA
-303 TGARGHLVEGNVIS
+303 IGARGHLVEGNVIS

-328 APSLTI
+328 APYLTI

-363 SHSVIEG
+363 SHSIIEG
-370 NLVRDNYVQWGLWLD
+370 NLVRDNYVQWGIWLD

-445 LGSKIAGIQFSLD
+445 LGCKTAAIQFSLD
-458 RKRTGSWNAAHCGI
+458 RKRTGSWSAAHCGV

-477 IGEQGL
+477 IGKEGL
-483 LLKLTDPN
+483 LLKLTAPD

-504 YAAKPSEARFA
+504 YAAKPSEARLA
-515 FDRGEPMTLTAWQK
+515 FDRGEPMNLAAWQK

-558 LELSLTLGFDPKDAT
+558 LELSVTLGFDPKDTT
-573 YPGLKQGVQK
+573 YPGLKQGVQ
-583 VGIQVGWLNR
+583 VLNLKR

>member
-1 MLLRPALLLC
+1 MLLRPALLLI
-11 ASCLSVAAATLHV
+11 AGYLSAAAETLHV
-24 DPLGDDQAAGS
+24 DPKGDDQGDGS
-35 EAKPFRTIQRAAD
+35 EAKPFRTIQHAAD
-48 FAQPGDTVLV
+48 LAQAGDTVLV

-70 RGGKDGAPITFRST
+70 RGGKEGTPITFRSS
-84 VKHGAVVRGSDP
+84 VKHGAIIRGSDP
-96 WAPQWRKVSSGLY
+96 WMPQWRKVSPGLY
-109 AGKVDEAMFA
+109 AGKVDEALFT

-124 DSANPFRVSSSST
+124 DGANPFRIASSST

-168 DECYVQEPDLAKHKT
+168 DECYVQEPDLAKHKR

-190 ADGELSIRFADDIPA
+190 ADGELTIRFADDIPA

-213 KRRLFAPHQRQLAH
+213 KRRLFAPHKRQLAH
-227 IVIEGFVFERCGNQY
+227 IIVEDFVFERCGNQY
-242 PTNFWEKEHPEW
+242 PTNFWEKENPEW
-254 QQAGMVGTRSGRN
+254 QQAGMVGTRSGKN
-267 WIIRDN
+267 WIIRGN

-286 NEGAESSD
+286 NEGAELAD
-294 LETGDNGRA
+294 LETGEHGRA
-303 TGARGHLVEGNVIS
+303 IGARGHLVEGNVIS

-328 APSLTI
+328 APYLTI

-363 SHSVIEG
+363 SHSIIEG
-370 NLVRDNYVQWGLWLD
+370 NLVRDNYVQWGIWLD

-445 LGSKIAGIQFSLD
+445 LGCKTAAIQFSLD
-458 RKRTGSWNAAHCGI
+458 RKRTDSWSAAHCGV

-477 IGEQGL
+477 IGKEGL
-483 LLKLTDPN
+483 LLKLTAPD

-515 FDRGEPMTLTAWQK
+515 FDRGEPMNLAAWQK

-558 LELSLTLGFDPKDAT
+558 LELSVTLGFDPKDTT
-573 YPGLKQGVQK
+573 YPGLKQGVQ
-583 VGIQVGWLNR
+583 VLNLKR

>member
-1 MLLRPALLLC
+1 MLFRPALLLC
-11 ASCLSVAAATLHV
+11 ASCLFSWAATLHV
-24 DPLGDDQAAGS
+24 DPLGDDLGDGS
-35 EAKPFRTIQRAAD
+35 EAKPIRTIQRAAD
-48 FAQPGDTVLV
+48 LAQAGDTVLV

-70 RGGKDGAPITFRST
+70 RGGKDGAPITFRSS
-84 VKHGAVVRGSDP
+84 VKHGAIVRGSDP
-96 WAPQWRKVSSGLY
+96 WMPQWRKVSSNIY
-109 AGKVDEAMFA
+109 AGKVDEAMFTDA
-119 DTAHR
+119 SHR
-124 DSANPFRVSSSST
+124 DGANPFRVPSSST

-145 EAEREYPKSDKNLSF
+145 EAEREYLKSDPKLSF

-183 LAKSWRY
+183 LAKTWRY
-190 ADGELSIRFADDIPA
+190 ADGELTIRFADDIPA

-213 KRRLFAPHQRQLAH
+213 KRRLFAPHKRQLAH
-227 IVIEGFVFERCGNQY
+227 IIVEDFVFERCGNQY
-242 PTNFWEKEHPEW
+242 PTNFWEKENPEW
-254 QQAGMVGTRSGRN
+254 QQAGMVGTRSGKN
-267 WIIRDN
+267 WIIRGN
-273 VIRFANGIGLDLG
+273 IIRFANGIGLDLG
-286 NEGAESSD
+286 NEGAELAD
-294 LETGDNGRA
+294 LETGENGRA
-303 TGARGHLVEGNVIS
+303 IGARGHLVEGNVIS

-328 APSLTI
+328 APYLTI

-363 SHSVIEG
+363 SHSIIEG
-370 NLVRDNYVQWGLWLD
+370 NLVRDNYVQWGIWLD

-445 LGSKIAGIQFSLD
+445 LGCKTAAIQFSLD
-458 RKRTGSWNAAHCGI
+458 RKRTGSWSAAHCGV

-477 IGEQGL
+477 IGKEGL
-483 LLKLTDPN
+483 LLKLTAPD
-491 QLRSEDRK
+491 QLRSEGRK

-504 YAAKPSEARFA
+504 YAAKPLDARFA
-515 FDRGEPMTLTAWQK
+515 FDRGEPMNLKAWQK
-529 AWQGFNGATEAEGAS
+529 AWNGFNGATEAEGAS

-550 SYKFDAAK
+550 SYRFDAAK
-558 LELSLTLGFDPKDAT
+558 LELSVTLSFDPKNAT
-573 YPGLKQGVQK
+573 YPGLKQGEQELLLK
-583 VGIQVGWLNR
+583 R

>member
-1 MLLRPALLLC
+1 MLLRPALLLI
-11 ASCLSVAAATLHV
+11 AGYLSAAAETLHV
-24 DPLGDDQAAGS
+24 DPKGDDQGDGS
-35 EAKPFRTIQRAAD
+35 EAKPFRTIQHAAD
-48 FAQPGDTVLV
+48 LAQAGDTVLV

-70 RGGKDGAPITFRST
+70 RGGKEGTPITFRSS
-84 VKHGAVVRGSDP
+84 VKHGAIVRGSDS
-96 WAPQWRKVSSGLY
+96 WMPQWRKVSPGLY
-109 AGKVDEAMFA
+109 AGKVDEAMFT

-124 DSANPFRVSSSST
+124 DGANPFRIASSST

-168 DECYVQEPDLAKHKT
+168 DECYVQEPDFAKHKR

-190 ADGELSIRFADDIPA
+190 ADGELTIRFADDIPA

-227 IVIEGFVFERCGNQY
+227 IIVEDFVFERCGNQY
-242 PTNFWEKEHPEW
+242 PTNFWEKENPEW
-254 QQAGMVGTRSGRN
+254 QQAGMVGTRSGKD
-267 WIIRDN
+267 WIIRGN

-286 NEGAESSD
+286 NEGAELAD
-294 LETGDNGRA
+294 LETGENGRA
-303 TGARGHLVEGNVIS
+303 IGARGHLVEGNVIS

-328 APSLTI
+328 APYLTI

-363 SHSVIEG
+363 SHSIIEG
-370 NLVRDNYVQWGLWLD
+370 NLVRDNYVQWGIWLD

-445 LGSKIAGIQFSLD
+445 LGCKTAAIQFSMD
-458 RKRTGSWNAAHCGI
+458 RKRTGSWSAAHCGV

-477 IGEQGL
+477 IGKEGL
-483 LLKLTDPN
+483 LLKLTAPD

-515 FDRGEPMTLTAWQK
+515 FDRGEPMNLAAWQK

-558 LELSLTLGFDPKDAT
+558 LELSLTLGFDPKDTT
-573 YPGLKQGVQK
+573 YPGLKQGVQ
-583 VGIQVGWLNR
+583 VLNLKR

>member
-1 MLLRPALLLC
+1 MLLRPALLLI
-11 ASCLSVAAATLHV
+11 AGYLSAAAETLHV
-24 DPLGDDQAAGS
+24 DPKGDDQGDGS
-35 EAKPFRTIQRAAD
+35 EAKPFRTIQHAAD
-48 FAQPGDTVLV
+48 LAQAGDTVLV

-70 RGGKDGAPITFRST
+70 RGGKEGTPITFRSS
-84 VKHGAVVRGSDP
+84 VKHGAIIRGSDP
-96 WAPQWRKVSSGLY
+96 WMPQWRKVSPGLY
-109 AGKVDEAMFA
+109 AGKVDEAMFT

-124 DSANPFRVSSSST
+124 DSANPFRVPSSST

-168 DECYVQEPDLAKHKT
+168 DECYVQEPDLAKHKR

-190 ADGELSIRFADDIPA
+190 ADGELTIRFADDIPA

-227 IVIEGFVFERCGNQY
+227 IIVEDFVFERCGNQY
-242 PTNFWEKEHPEW
+242 PTNFWEKENPEW
-254 QQAGMVGTRSGRN
+254 QQAGMVGTRSGKN
-267 WIIRDN
+267 WIIRGN

-286 NEGAESSD
+286 NEGAELAD
-294 LETGDNGRA
+294 LETGENGRA
-303 TGARGHLVEGNVIS
+303 IGARGHLVEGNVIS

-328 APSLTI
+328 APYLTI

-363 SHSVIEG
+363 SHSIIEG
-370 NLVRDNYVQWGLWLD
+370 NLVRDNYVQWGIWLD

-445 LGSKIAGIQFSLD
+445 LGCKTAAIQFSLD
-458 RKRTGSWNAAHCGI
+458 RKRTGSWSAAHCGV

-477 IGEQGL
+477 IGKEGL
-483 LLKLTDPN
+483 LLKLTAPD

-515 FDRGEPMTLTAWQK
+515 FDRGEPMNLAAWQK

-558 LELSLTLGFDPKDAT
+558 LELSVTLGFDPKDTT
-573 YPGLKQGVQK
+573 YPGLKQGVQ
-583 VGIQVGWLNR
+583 VLNLKR

>member
-1 MLLRPALLLC
+1 MLLRPALLLI
-11 ASCLSVAAATLHV
+11 AGYLSAAAETLHV
-24 DPLGDDQAAGS
+24 DPKGDDQGDGS
-35 EAKPFRTIQRAAD
+35 EAKPFRTIQHAAD
-48 FAQPGDTVLV
+48 LAQAGDTVLV

-70 RGGKDGAPITFRST
+70 RGGKEGTPITFRSS
-84 VKHGAVVRGSDP
+84 VKHGAIVRGSDS
-96 WAPQWRKVSSGLY
+96 WMPQWRKVSPGLY
-109 AGKVDEAMFA
+109 AGKVDEAMFT

-124 DSANPFRVSSSST
+124 DSANPFRVPSSST

-160 NLGQVFVD
+160 SLGQVFVD
-168 DECYVQEPDLAKHKT
+168 DECYVQEPDLAKHKR

-190 ADGELSIRFADDIPA
+190 ADGELTIRFADDIPA

-213 KRRLFAPHQRQLAH
+213 KRRLFAPHKRQLAH
-227 IVIEGFVFERCGNQY
+227 IIVEDFVFERCGNQY
-242 PTNFWEKEHPEW
+242 PTNFWEKENPEW
-254 QQAGMVGTRSGRN
+254 QQAGMVGTRSGKD
-267 WIIRDN
+267 WIIRGN

-286 NEGAESSD
+286 NEGAELAD
-294 LETGDNGRA
+294 LETGENGRA
-303 TGARGHLVEGNVIS
+303 IGARGHLVEGNVIS

-328 APSLTI
+328 APYLTI

-363 SHSVIEG
+363 SHSIIEG
-370 NLVRDNYVQWGLWLD
+370 NLVRDNYVQWGIWLD

-445 LGSKIAGIQFSLD
+445 LGCKTAAIQFSLD
-458 RKRTGSWNAAHCGI
+458 RKRTGSWSAAHCGV

-477 IGEQGL
+477 IGKEGL
-483 LLKLTDPN
+483 LLKLTAPD

-515 FDRGEPMTLTAWQK
+515 FDRGEPMNLAAWQK

-558 LELSLTLGFDPKDAT
+558 LELSVTLGFDPKDTT
-573 YPGLKQGVQK
+573 YPGLKQGVQ
-583 VGIQVGWLNR
+583 VLNLKR

>member
-1 MLLRPALLLC
+1 MTMLFRPALLLC
-11 ASCLSVAAATLHV
+11 ASCLFSWAATLHV
-24 DPLGDDQAAGS
+24 DPLGDDLGDGS
-35 EAKPFRTIQRAAD
+35 EAKPIRTIQRAAD
-48 FAQPGDTVLV
+48 LAQAGDTVLV

-70 RGGKDGAPITFRST
+70 RGGKDGAPITFRSS
-84 VKHGAVVRGSDP
+84 VKHGAIVRGSDP
-96 WAPQWRKVSSGLY
+96 WMPQWRKVSSNIY
-109 AGKVDEAMFA
+109 AGKVDEAMFTDA
-119 DTAHR
+119 SHR
-124 DSANPFRVSSSST
+124 DGANPFRVPSSST

-145 EAEREYPKSDKNLSF
+145 EAEREYLKSDPKLSF

-183 LAKSWRY
+183 LAKTWRY
-190 ADGELSIRFADDIPA
+190 ADGELTIRFADDIPA

-213 KRRLFAPHQRQLAH
+213 KRRLFAPHKRQLAH
-227 IVIEGFVFERCGNQY
+227 IVVEDFVFERCGNQY

-254 QQAGMVGTRSGRN
+254 QQAGMVGTRSGKH
-267 WIIRDN
+267 WIIRGN
-273 VIRFANGIGLDLG
+273 IIRFANGIGLDLG
-286 NEGAESSD
+286 NEGAEISD

-328 APSLTI
+328 APYLTI

-344 LLFTGKKR
+344 LLYTGKKR

-363 SHSVIEG
+363 SHSIIDG
-370 NLVRDNYVQWGLWLD
+370 NLVRDNYVQWGIWLD

-416 VVEGNILIENDIGIR
+416 IVEGNILIENDIGIR

-445 LGSKIAGIQFSLD
+445 LGCKTAAIQFSLD
-458 RKRTGSWNAAHCGI
+458 RKRTGSWSAAHCGV

-477 IGEQGL
+477 IGKEGL
-483 LLKLTDPN
+483 LLKLTAPD

-504 YAAKPSEARFA
+504 YATRTTDARFA
-515 FDRGEPMTLTAWQK
+515 FDRGEAMNLAVWQK
-529 AWQGFNGATEAEGAS
+529 AWKGFNGSTEAEGAS

-558 LELSLTLGFDPKDAT
+558 LELSVTLGFDPKDAT
-573 YPGLKQGVQK
+573 YPGLKQGQ
-583 VGIQVGWLNR
+583 QVLSLKR

>member
-1 MLLRPALLLC
+1 MTMSLRPALLLI
-11 ASCLSVAAATLHV
+11 AGYLSAAAETLHV
-24 DPLGDDQAAGS
+24 DPKGDDQGDGS
-35 EAKPFRTIQRAAD
+35 EAKPFRTIQHAAD
-48 FAQPGDTVLV
+48 LAQAGDTVLV

-70 RGGKDGAPITFRST
+70 RGGKEGTPITFRSS
-84 VKHGAVVRGSDP
+84 VKHGAIVRGSDS
-96 WAPQWRKVSSGLY
+96 WMPQWRKVSPGLY
-109 AGKVDEAMFA
+109 AGKVDEAMFT

-124 DSANPFRVSSSST
+124 DGANPFRIASSST

-168 DECYVQEPDLAKHKT
+168 DECYVQEPDLAKHKR

-190 ADGELSIRFADDIPA
+190 ADGELTIRFADDIPA

-213 KRRLFAPHQRQLAH
+213 KRRLFAPHKRQLAH
-227 IVIEGFVFERCGNQY
+227 IIVEDFVFERCGNQY
-242 PTNFWEKEHPEW
+242 PTNFWEKENPEW
-254 QQAGMVGTRSGRN
+254 QQAGMVGTRSGKN
-267 WIIRDN
+267 WIIRGN

-286 NEGAESSD
+286 NEGAELAD
-294 LETGDNGRA
+294 LETGENGRA
-303 TGARGHLVEGNVIS
+303 IGARGHLVEGNVIS

-328 APSLTI
+328 APYLTI

-363 SHSVIEG
+363 SHSIIEG
-370 NLVRDNYVQWGLWLD
+370 NLVRDNYVQWGIWLD

-445 LGSKIAGIQFSLD
+445 LGCKTAAIQFSLD
-458 RKRTGSWNAAHCGI
+458 RKRTGSWSAAHCGV

-477 IGEQGL
+477 IGKEGL
-483 LLKLTDPN
+483 LLKLTAPD

-515 FDRGEPMTLTAWQK
+515 FDRGEPMNLAAWQK

-558 LELSLTLGFDPKDAT
+558 LELSVTLGFDPKDTT
-573 YPGLKQGVQK
+573 YPGLKQGVQ
-583 VGIQVGWLNR
+583 VLNLKR

>member
-1 MLLRPALLLC
+1 MSLRPALLLI
-11 ASCLSVAAATLHV
+11 AGYLSAAAETLHV
-24 DPLGDDQAAGS
+24 DPKGDDQGDGS
-35 EAKPFRTIQRAAD
+35 EAKPFRTIQHAAD
-48 FAQPGDTVLV
+48 LAQAGDTVLV

-70 RGGKDGAPITFRST
+70 RGGKEGTPITFRSS
-84 VKHGAVVRGSDP
+84 VKHGAIVRGSDS
-96 WAPQWRKVSSGLY
+96 WMPQWRKVSPGLY
-109 AGKVDEAMFA
+109 AGKVDEAMFT

-124 DSANPFRVSSSST
+124 DGANPFRIASSST

-168 DECYVQEPDLAKHKT
+168 DECYVQEPDLAKHKR

-190 ADGELSIRFADDIPA
+190 ADGELTIRFADDIPA

-213 KRRLFAPHQRQLAH
+213 KRRLFAPHKRQLAH
-227 IVIEGFVFERCGNQY
+227 IIVEDFVFERCGNQY
-242 PTNFWEKEHPEW
+242 PTNFWEKENPEW
-254 QQAGMVGTRSGRN
+254 QQAGMVGTRSGKN
-267 WIIRDN
+267 WIIRGN

-286 NEGAESSD
+286 NEGAELAD
-294 LETGDNGRA
+294 LETGENGRA
-303 TGARGHLVEGNVIS
+303 IGARGHLVEGNVIS

-328 APSLTI
+328 APYLTI

-363 SHSVIEG
+363 SHSIIEG
-370 NLVRDNYVQWGLWLD
+370 NLVRDNYVQWGIWLD

-445 LGSKIAGIQFSLD
+445 LGCKTAAIQFSLD
-458 RKRTGSWNAAHCGI
+458 RKRTGSWSAAHCGV

-477 IGEQGL
+477 IGKEGL
-483 LLKLTDPN
+483 LLKLTAPD

-515 FDRGEPMTLTAWQK
+515 FDRGEPMNLAAWQK

-558 LELSLTLGFDPKDAT
+558 LELSVTLGFDPKDTT
-573 YPGLKQGVQK
+573 YPGLKQGVQ
-583 VGIQVGWLNR
+583 VLNLKR

>member
-1 MLLRPALLLC
+1 MTMSLRPALLLI
-11 ASCLSVAAATLHV
+11 AGYLSAAAETLHV
-24 DPLGDDQAAGS
+24 DPKGDDQGDGS
-35 EAKPFRTIQRAAD
+35 EAKPFRTIQHAAD
-48 FAQPGDTVLV
+48 LAQAGDTVLV

-70 RGGKDGAPITFRST
+70 RGGKEGTPITFRSS
-84 VKHGAVVRGSDP
+84 VKHGAIVRGSDS
-96 WAPQWRKVSSGLY
+96 WMPQWRKVSPGLY
-109 AGKVDEAMFA
+109 AGKVDEAMFT

-124 DSANPFRVSSSST
+124 DSANPFRVPSSST

-160 NLGQVFVD
+160 SLGQVFVD
-168 DECYVQEPDLAKHKT
+168 DECYVQEPDLAKHKR

-190 ADGELSIRFADDIPA
+190 ADGELTIRFADDIPA

-213 KRRLFAPHQRQLAH
+213 KRRLFAPHKRQLAH
-227 IVIEGFVFERCGNQY
+227 IIVEDFVFERCGNQY
-242 PTNFWEKEHPEW
+242 PTNFWEKENPEW
-254 QQAGMVGTRSGRN
+254 QQAGMVGTRSGKN
-267 WIIRDN
+267 WIIRGN

-286 NEGAESSD
+286 NEGAELAD
-294 LETGDNGRA
+294 LETGENGRA
-303 TGARGHLVEGNVIS
+303 IGARGHLVEGNVIS

-328 APSLTI
+328 APYLTI

-363 SHSVIEG
+363 SHSIIEG
-370 NLVRDNYVQWGLWLD
+370 NLVRDNYVQWGIWLD

-445 LGSKIAGIQFSLD
+445 LGCKTAAIQFSLD
-458 RKRTGSWNAAHCGI
+458 RKRTGSWSAAHCGV

-477 IGEQGL
+477 IGKEGL
-483 LLKLTDPN
+483 LLKLTAPD

-504 YAAKPSEARFA
+504 YAAKATDVRFS
-515 FDRGEPMTLTAWQK
+515 FDRGEPMNLAAWQK

-558 LELSLTLGFDPKDAT
+558 LELSLTLGFDPKDTT
-573 YPGLKQGVQK
+573 YPGLKQGVQ
-583 VGIQVGWLNR
+583 VLNLKR

>member
-1 MLLRPALLLC
+1 MLLRPALLLI
-11 ASCLSVAAATLHV
+11 AGYLSAAAETLHV
-24 DPLGDDQAAGS
+24 DPKGDDQGDGS
-35 EAKPFRTIQRAAD
+35 EAKPFRTIQHAAD
-48 FAQPGDTVLV
+48 LAQAGDTVLV

-70 RGGKDGAPITFRST
+70 RGGKEGTPITFRSS
-84 VKHGAVVRGSDP
+84 VKHGAIVRGSDS
-96 WAPQWRKVSSGLY
+96 WMPQWRKVSPGLY
-109 AGKVDEAMFA
+109 AGKVDEAMFT

-124 DSANPFRVSSSST
+124 DSANPFRVPSSST

-168 DECYVQEPDLAKHKT
+168 DECYVQEPDLAKHKR

-190 ADGELSIRFADDIPA
+190 ADGELTIRFADDIPA

-213 KRRLFAPHQRQLAH
+213 KRRLFAPHKRQLAH
-227 IVIEGFVFERCGNQY
+227 IIVEDFVFERCGNQY
-242 PTNFWEKEHPEW
+242 PTNFWEKENPEW
-254 QQAGMVGTRSGRN
+254 QQAGMVGTRSGKN
-267 WIIRDN
+267 WIIRGN

-286 NEGAESSD
+286 NEGAELAD
-294 LETGDNGRA
+294 LETGENGRA
-303 TGARGHLVEGNVIS
+303 IGARGHLVEGNVIS

-328 APSLTI
+328 APYLTI

-363 SHSVIEG
+363 SHSIIEG
-370 NLVRDNYVQWGLWLD
+370 NLVRDNYVQWGIWLD

-445 LGSKIAGIQFSLD
+445 LGCKTAAIQFSLD
-458 RKRTGSWNAAHCGI
+458 RKRTGSWSAAHCGV

-477 IGEQGL
+477 IGKEGL
-483 LLKLTDPN
+483 LLKLTAPD

-515 FDRGEPMTLTAWQK
+515 FDRGEPMNLAAWQK

-558 LELSLTLGFDPKDAT
+558 LELSVTLGFDPKDTT
-573 YPGLKQGVQK
+573 YPGLKQGVQ
-583 VGIQVGWLNR
+583 VLNLKR

>member
-1 MLLRPALLLC
+1 MLLRPALLLI
-11 ASCLSVAAATLHV
+11 AGYLSAAAETLHV
-24 DPLGDDQAAGS
+24 DPKGDDQGDGS
-35 EAKPFRTIQRAAD
+35 EAKPFRTIQHAAD
-48 FAQPGDTVLV
+48 LAQAGDTVLV

-70 RGGKDGAPITFRST
+70 RGGKEGTPITFRSS
-84 VKHGAVVRGSDP
+84 VKHGAIVRGSDS
-96 WAPQWRKVSSGLY
+96 WMPQWRKVSPGLY
-109 AGKVDEAMFA
+109 AGKVDEAMFT

-124 DSANPFRVSSSST
+124 DGANPFRIASSST

-168 DECYVQEPDLAKHKT
+168 DECYVQEPDLAKQKR

-190 ADGELSIRFADDIPA
+190 ADGELTIRFADDIPA

-213 KRRLFAPHQRQLAH
+213 KRRLFAPHKRQLAH
-227 IVIEGFVFERCGNQY
+227 IIVEDFVFERCGNQY
-242 PTNFWEKEHPEW
+242 PTNFWEKENPEW
-254 QQAGMVGTRSGRN
+254 QQAGMVGTRSGKN
-267 WIIRDN
+267 WIIRGN

-286 NEGAESSD
+286 NEGAELAD
-294 LETGDNGRA
+294 LETGENGRA
-303 TGARGHLVEGNVIS
+303 IGARGHLVEGNVIS

-328 APSLTI
+328 APYLTI

-363 SHSVIEG
+363 SHSIIEG
-370 NLVRDNYVQWGLWLD
+370 NLVRDNYVQWGIWLD

-445 LGSKIAGIQFSLD
+445 LGCKTAAIQFSLD
-458 RKRTGSWNAAHCGI
+458 RKRTGSWSAAHCGV

-477 IGEQGL
+477 IGKEGL
-483 LLKLTDPN
+483 LLKLTAPD

-515 FDRGEPMTLTAWQK
+515 FDRGEPMNLAAWQK

-558 LELSLTLGFDPKDAT
+558 LELSVTLGFDPKDTT
-573 YPGLKQGVQK
+573 YPGLKQGVQ
-583 VGIQVGWLNR
+583 VLNLKR